1 MRRVA
6 VLSAVLALAACPSA
20 AARSFSWSVPEHLTG
35 DGERSAAKTVEE
47 AAHAPATA
55 IELTRCGKGS
65 TWSLDGDDRV
75 EPVIEGRRCTLDL
88 GDNDVHELA
97 LDGGQAIAVQ
107 ARDLLI
113 VSVGDSVASGEG
125 NPNHGG
131 LFHGDWTDRRCH
143 RSVRSGGARAA
154 ADLEHSSPHS
164 AVTFLPL
171 GCSGATIAG
180 VRGQV
185 ESLAAL
191 RGVRQIDAVLL
202 SAGANDVYFAD
213 IAIFC
218 ARHPRCDGARFHPPD
233 GAVPDGSADDVVKA
247 ALGTLRTRYAAL
259 AAALVDAG
267 VEPARVIV
275 TEYFD
280 PTRDEHG
287 ETCAHTLPGV
297 DRAEAEWAQE
307 SIVGPLNVALRDAI
321 GDTQWLLVGGVR
333 EAFETHGICA
343 SPERNRWIVRI
354 PDSLWEGAGFRGPLH
369 PNRDGHRAL
378 SRMIE
383 PVLAATV
390 GSTGVVPPEGDG
402 GIHWPELLLGALA
415 GALLGALVTLVI
427 TRVVAGRR
435 GR

>member
-6 VLSAVLALAACPSA
+6 ALTAVLALAACPSA
-20 AARSFSWSVPEHLTG
+20 AARSFRWSVPEHLTG
-35 DGERSAAKTVEE
+35 DGERSAPKTVEE
-47 AAHAPATA
+47 AGRAPGTS

-65 TWSLDGDDRV
+65 TWTLDGDDRV
-75 EPVIEGRRCTLDL
+75 EPVTSGRRCTLDL

-97 LDGGQAIAVQ
+97 LDGGPAIAVQ

-113 VSVGDSVASGEG
+113 VSVGDSVSSGEG

-143 RSVRSGGARAA
+143 RSVRSGAARAA
-154 ADLEHSSPHS
+154 ADLEHSSPHT

-171 GCSGATIAG
+171 GCSGATVAG
-180 VRGQV
+180 VRRQV

-218 ARHPRCDGARFHPPD
+218 AGHARCDGARFHPPD
-233 GAVPDGSADDVVKA
+233 GALPDGSADEVVRA
-247 ALGTLRTRYAAL
+247 ALGELRGRYAAL
-259 AAALVDAG
+259 AAALADAG
-267 VEPARVIV
+267 VEPAHVIV

-280 PTRDEHG
+280 PTHDEHG

-297 DRAEAEWAQE
+297 DRAESEWAQE
-307 SIVGPLNVALRDAI
+307 SIVRPLNVALREAAADAR
-321 GDTQWLLVGGVR
+321 WLLVGGVQ

-343 SPERNRWIVRI
+343 SPRRNRWIVRI
-354 PDSLWEGAGFRGPLH
+354 PESLWEGAGFQGPLH
-369 PNRDGHRAL
+369 PNGAGHKAL

-390 GSTGVVPPEGDG
+390 GSTGVVPPEEDG
-402 GIHWPELLLGALA
+402 GIHWPEVLVGALA
-415 GALLGALVTLVI
+415 GALLGAALTLLVT
-427 TRVVAGRR
+427 RVATGRR
-435 GR
+435 GS